1 MEVLDT
7 IPVNLD
13 FKEVMNRLRNRSDLE
28 PIVQE
33 LLDAVRPIARPKA
46 VYNIC
51 YVDDRGSDSVT
62 IDGVRFSSPVL
73 RGVLAEERRLFPFVA
88 TCGTEVD
95 QLTVPADD
103 LVRAY
108 CLDIIKRM
116 LVASARAYLENY
128 LVETYAL
135 GKVSKVAPGELL
147 DWPLPQQKELFSLI
161 GDVEN
166 LIGVK
171 LTESFLMVPT
181 KSVSG
186 MFFSTEVKF
195 EACQL
200 CKMPKCEGRRA
211 PYSPAMVAEYRA
223 KAGG

>member
-1 MEVLDT
+1 MEVLDS
-7 IPVNLD
+7 IPVSLD
-13 FKEVMNRLRNRSDLE
+13 FKEVMNRLRNHSELE

-33 LLDAVRPIARPKA
+33 LLDAVRPVARPKA
-46 VYNIC
+46 VYDVC
-51 YVDDRGSDSVT
+51 YLDERGPDWVT
-62 IDGVRFSSPVL
+62 INGVRFASHVL
-73 RGVLAEERRLFPFVA
+73 RGVLDEEGRVFPYVA

-95 QLTVPADD
+95 QITVPADD

-108 CLDIIKRM
+108 CLDIMKRM
-116 LVASARAYLENY
+116 LVTSARAHLENY
-128 LVETYAL
+128 LVERYAL
-135 GKVSKVAPGELL
+135 GKVSKVSPGELL

-161 GDVEN
+161 GDVEG

-171 LTESFLMVPT
+171 LTESFLMVPI

-186 MFFSTEVKF
+186 MFFATEVKF

-200 CKMPKCEGRRA
+200 CLQPKCESRRA

-223 KAGG
+223 KAGA